1 MGETI
6 RNSLLLQHTTEVT
19 HHSCLFL
26 SRRHS
31 TICLVQ
37 GLEEEAAGNVLQTF
51 LFVQYMASL
60 LY

>member
-51 LFVQYMASL
+51 LFVQ
-60 LY
+60 